1 MDLSLVKNYTDV
13 IDLGAAALGDQ
24 DMIVLGDDRVS
35 WNEMQR
41 RAGQVANALVADGV
55 GSQDRVAFI
64 DKNSIEFFEV
74 VFGAAYVNGVTV
86 AVNWRLA
93 APEMAYI
100 INDSQAKV
108 LILHEEFAEQ
118 LAAFEAD
125 LTHVTRIV
133 VIGSHGSHATY
144 DAWRDAHDGSFQPLG
159 SADDD

>member
-64 DKNSIEFFEV
+64 ASTYSRSRGPG
-74 VFGAAYVNGVTV
+74 GAYS
-86 AVNWRLA
+86 L
-93 APEMAYI
+93 
-100 INDSQAKV
+100 
-108 LILHEEFAEQ
+108 L
-118 LAAFEAD
+118 
-125 LTHVTRIV
+125 
-133 VIGSHGSHATY
+133 
-144 DAWRDAHDGSFQPLG
+144 
-159 SADDD
+159 

>member
-13 IDLGAAALGDQ
+13 INFGAAALGDQ

-64 DKNSIEFFEV
+64 DKNSVEFFEV

-86 AVNWRLA
+86 AVN
-93 APEMAYI
+93 
-100 INDSQAKV
+100 
-108 LILHEEFAEQ
+108 
-118 LAAFEAD
+118 
-125 LTHVTRIV
+125 
-133 VIGSHGSHATY
+133 
-144 DAWRDAHDGSFQPLG
+144 
-159 SADDD
+159 